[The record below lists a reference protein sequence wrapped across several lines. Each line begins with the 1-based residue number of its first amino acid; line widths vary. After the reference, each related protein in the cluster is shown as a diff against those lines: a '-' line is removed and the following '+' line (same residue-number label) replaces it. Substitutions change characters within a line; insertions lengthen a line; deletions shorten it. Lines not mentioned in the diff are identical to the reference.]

1 MSFYVWWID
10 MVLIKFSPMK
20 ICREN
25 APPPQKVPQPLRVGG
40 GGGGAIFGAILRIP
54 INKSPEVVKRCN
66 TWKCNFIITIN
77 SGKNFHD

>member
-1 MSFYVWWID
+1 MDWYGSN
-10 MVLIKFSPMK
+10 K
-20 ICREN
+20 IFPDEN
-25 APPPQKVPQPLRVGG
+25 CLPTLKVTLTLTDGG

-54 INKSPEVVKRCN
+54 INKSPEVVKRCH

>member
-1 MSFYVWWID
+1 MDWYGSN
-10 MVLIKFSPMK
+10 K
-20 ICREN
+20 IFPDENCLPTLKVTLTQRE
-25 APPPQKVPQPLRVGG
+25 GG